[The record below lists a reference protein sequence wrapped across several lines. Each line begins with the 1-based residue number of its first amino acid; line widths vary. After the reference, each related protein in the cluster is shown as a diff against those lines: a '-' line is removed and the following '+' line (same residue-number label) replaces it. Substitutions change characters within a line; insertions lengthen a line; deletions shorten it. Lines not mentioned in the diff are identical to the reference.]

1 MNIQALELYESN
13 FGKMEDFKKLT
24 ETEQTNLLAER
35 FLTLNKRSVSS
46 ILLMSF
52 IVFSIRNKDE
62 MFNEFAKKIR
72 MTVDLN
78 SSQFRKYCVIG
89 GNFNKLTK
97 FIDSLPCRWSTIY
110 KIAKLEESTLKNLV
124 DEGHLHRS
132 RTAEEID
139 AHLPKKRKA
148 INCNS
153 SKLNSLTNKIQ
164 IQVIENLTADQIHKI
179 IDTLDTLK
187 SEKLIEFD
195 VPEIVHSVTASAN
208 DLNIGNLLAA

>member
-13 FGKMEDFKKLT
+13 FGRMEDFKKLT
-24 ETEQTNLLAER
+24 KTEQTNLLAER
-35 FLTLNKRSVSS
+35 YLTLNKRSVSS

-89 GNFNKLTK
+89 GNFNKLAK

-124 DEGHLHRS
+124 DEGHLHTCT
-132 RTAEEID
+132 TAEEID
-139 AHLPKKRKA
+139 VHLPKKS
-148 INCNS
+148 NS
-153 SKLNSLTNKIQ
+153 VNKNSKLNSIGTRIQIRVNEGLTN
-164 IQVIENLTADQIHKI
+164 NQIHKI
-179 IDTLDTLK
+179 IDALDELK
-187 SEKLIEFD
+187 SERLIEFD
-195 VPEIVHSVTASAN
+195 IPQIATSTLSAN
-208 DLNIGNLLAA
+208 DLNANTQLAA